1 GSKKIWESEF
11 MKRPYPNEPDVVRY
25 TEEEIK
31 EMITRREDKTNWERV
46 EGIRDK
52 EIITD
57 EDSPKITE
65 EMMARAEIIRRSKE
79 VVTLRLDSEVL
90 AWFKAQ
96 GKGYQTRINAV
107 LKAYMEARNS

>member
-1 GSKKIWESEF
+1 

-31 EMITRREDKTNWERV
+31 EMIARGESQTDWKRIDKM
-46 EGIRDK
+46 RDK
-52 EIITD
+52 EIIID
-57 EDSPKITE
+57 EDSPEITE
-65 EMMARAEIIRRSKE
+65 EMMARAEVIRRSKE
-79 VVTLRLDSEVL
+79 VVTLRLDSEIL

-107 LKAYMEARNS
+107 LKAYMETRNS

>member
-1 GSKKIWESEF
+1 

-25 TEEEIK
+25 TSEEIR
-31 EMITRREDKTNWERV
+31 EMIARGESQTDWERV
-46 EGIRDK
+46 ENMRDK

-57 EDSPKITE
+57 EDSPEITE
-65 EMMARAEIIRRSKE
+65 EMMARAEVIRRSKE
-79 VVTLRLDSEVL
+79 VATLRLDSEIL

-107 LKAYMEARNS
+107 SLYGNT